1 MKTVIIYIRLTPL
14 RTVRATLVLYIYI
27 CPSTHRTNFSYVDPS
42 TVSKRINKG
51 IPFLL
56 VLSLYIDLY
65 IMTKRA
71 MLENKRAYIKKEE
84 VNN

>member
-1 MKTVIIYIRLTPL
+1 M
-14 RTVRATLVLYIYI
+14 
-27 CPSTHRTNFSYVDPS
+27 DPS